1 MECLEAA
8 VKAGADAIYL
18 GGRSFS
24 ARKNAAN
31 FTDEQ
36 LVSAIDYCHAH
47 GVSVYVAV
55 NTLYKDSELHALLR
69 FVHFAAEAGADAFIL
84 QDIGAATEIHRLWPD
99 IKLHASTQMTVQN
112 ADDLR
117 FLHKFGFCRAVL
129 SRELSLDDIA
139 KITAET
145 LSFIETEVFVHG
157 ALCVSFSGQCMMSHC
172 LGGDATR
179 TGSERSGNRGSC
191 AQPCRLPYD
200 LIDTEERIA
209 SGYLLSPRDLCA
221 QASIDELYRLGVSSF
236 KIEGRMKS
244 PEYVAL
250 ITHKYKSL
258 IDKKIPAGFSD
269 RDLLQIFNRG
279 GSFTDGYLKHHAGK
293 DMMSTQSPKSTG
305 ALAGYI
311 ANVSANAFTMDCV
324 TDIVPGDGLEI
335 WTENEP
341 HPGTAADKHAAAGS
355 RLSVSFYKSDPR
367 KVGIKPGDP
376 VYKSFDKDLDRR
388 IKAFMTQ
395 SKRSIE
401 VEGSFYGKVG
411 DTAHLTLTR
420 GDISVTAKTSAPPEP
435 AREPDTSGSLT
446 DTLKLRLSK
455 TGNDDIAINWRGF
468 EADTSAFY
476 PVSLM
481 NSLRREVVGMF
492 IAAWIGSYK
501 RELKAPALP
510 DPINSITPQPIKS
523 ITPPY
528 DKRLVVSAGGHFP
541 ALALQLEAMLL
552 PDVARIVVESY
563 AIDAA
568 VHNPDFDIYTFMSD
582 FSTRCHELG
591 ITLCVALN
599 RNGAFAE
606 YSFADGYYLRT
617 WGQLHRAADLPN
629 KIICTDYTFNAFN
642 TASIECL
649 SSYSVNSVDVN
660 TVVLGIE
667 SEPVPIEH
675 SDAFG
680 IEYVIYG
687 RIPMM
692 YTRQCPV
699 GNYTGRRASTGLY
712 CSLHGIHE
720 ADSPDKYALKDRKGA
735 MHPLIRDCETCSC
748 IILNEKR
755 LDRTTVKAPE
765 GIQFYRLMFW
775 DESPSQIRNELKL
788 RRIQCSR

>member
-8 VKAGADAIYL
+8 VKAGADAVYL

-55 NTLYKDSELHALLR
+55 NTLYKDSELHELLK

-112 ADDLR
+112 ADDMR
-117 FLHKFGFCRAVL
+117 FLHEAGFCRAVL

-145 LSFIETEVFVHG
+145 SSFIETEVFVHG

-172 LGGDATR
+172 LGADATG

-200 LIDTEERIA
+200 LIEADQRIA

-244 PEYVAL
+244 PEYVSL
-250 ITHKYKSL
+250 VTHKYKSL

-279 GSFTDGYLKHHAGK
+279 GAFTDGYLKYHAGA

-305 ALAGYI
+305 ALAGHI
-311 ANVSANAFTMDCV
+311 ANVSANSFTMDCV

-341 HPGTAADKHAAAGS
+341 HPGTAADKHAVADS

-367 KVGIKPGDP
+367 KVGIKPGDA

-388 IKAFMTQ
+388 IKSFMTQ
-395 SKRSIE
+395 SKRVME

-411 DTAHLTLTR
+411 EVAQLTLKR
-420 GDISVTAKTSAPPEP
+420 GSISVTAITSTPLEP
-435 AREPDTSGSLT
+435 ARDPDTSGSLT

-455 TGNDDIAINWRGF
+455 TGNDDIVIHWQGF
-468 EADTSAFY
+468 EADASAFY
-476 PVSLM
+476 PVSMM
-481 NSLRREVVGMF
+481 NSLRREAVGMF
-492 IAAWIGSYK
+492 IAAWIGSFK
-501 RELKAPALP
+501 RELKAPALRYP
-510 DPINSITPQPIKS
+510 SQNVRQSIHSTNPTQ
-523 ITPPY
+523 

-541 ALALQLEAMLL
+541 ALSLQLEAMLSH
-552 PDVARIVVESY
+552 DVARIVVESY
-563 AIDAA
+563 AIEAA
-568 VHNPDFDIYTFMSD
+568 VHIDDFDVFAFMSN
-582 FSTRCHELG
+582 FAARCHELG

-599 RNGAFAE
+599 RNGAFTQ

-617 WGQLHRAADLPN
+617 WGQLQRAVDVPD
-629 KIICTDYTFNAFN
+629 KIMCADYTFNAFN
-642 TASIECL
+642 T
-649 SSYSVNSVDVN
+649 SSVTVNVN
-660 TVVLGIE
+660 AVVLAIE
-667 SEPVPIEH
+667 AEPIALERLDIP
-675 SDAFG
+675 D
-680 IEYVIYG
+680 IEYIVYG
-687 RIPMM
+687 RVPMM

-699 GNYTGRRASTGLY
+699 GNYGGRRANTGIY
-712 CSLHGIHE
+712 CSLHGKHGTN
-720 ADSPDKYALKDRKGA
+720 SHGQYALKDRKGA
-735 MHPLIRDCETCSC
+735 IHPLIRDCETCSC
-748 IILNEKR
+748 LILSEKR
-755 LDRTTVKAPE
+755 LDRTPAKTPE
-765 GIQFYRLMFW
+765 SIQYYRLMFW